1 MPLSMQPLHLSSQP
15 LKSCP
20 RPLHLSQATLLSK
33 LPLLFMWTLQ
43 GTAMSTLVTELT
55 QLLLLLLLLFPL
67 LWLPLQP
74 L

>member
-1 MPLSMQPLHLSSQP
+1 MPLSMQPLHLSSQS

-20 RPLHLSQATLLSK
+20 RHLHLSQATLLSM

-43 GTAMSTLVTELT
+43 GTAMSTLVAELT
-55 QLLLLLLLLFPL
+55 QLLLLPL